1 LGDTGNVVGADNSF
15 FHDLAQSFFTDLN
28 VTGGE
33 FELRCNDKLMTPG
46 RDKGGKVRNDTLS
59 ELTI

>member
-15 FHDLAQSFFTDLN
+15 FHDLAEPFFTVLN

-33 FELRCNDKLMTPG
+33 FELRCDDILMTPG
-46 RDKGGKVRNDTLS
+46 RDEGEGEK
-59 ELTI
+59 